1 MKKIIQLSIFFII
14 IISLIIFY
22 KSYFLEKNSKRLED
36 SIQKEFE
43 NSGGNN
49 TIKNLKYDINLDN
62 NTSYSIKAAI
72 SELNYDDNDEII
84 KMNQVEAIFIGKDK
98 DKVQIFSDFAVY
110 NRSNNETYFEKNV
123 LVKHID
129 HNIFSNKLKIQPM
142 DNLVKIFDKV
152 IYNGPGI
159 ELFADHIDMNLIT
172 KKINI
177 YMSSNNEVV
186 EVKLDR

>member
-1 MKKIIQLSIFFII
+1 
-14 IISLIIFY
+14 
-22 KSYFLEKNSKRLED
+22 
-36 SIQKEFE
+36 
-43 NSGGNN
+43 
-49 TIKNLKYDINLDN
+49 
-62 NTSYSIKAAI
+62 
-72 SELNYDDNDEII
+72 
-84 KMNQVEAIFIGKDK
+84 
-98 DKVQIFSDFAVY
+98 
-110 NRSNNETYFEKNV
+110 
-123 LVKHID
+123 
-129 HNIFSNKLKIQPM
+129 M